1 LAEVVGFNG
10 AAQPGEEV
18 QTARGRRRVGIALAG
33 LVVTLILTGQA
44 IYLARAVQTG
54 LYSGISS
61 GTQAPHHGS
70 LESRLSA
77 VIGDALGPSDRSVRR
92 FRVTSVRVEPNDS
105 RRYIAAVRWAIDN
118 DLTAGTVGNGAEV
131 DVYAAL
137 RAIFTSDLPV
147 SAVRLTGTYP
157 MERRG
162 KTRETVVM
170 RLEMDQAAARL
181 VQQTGWDELDPQT
194 LWPLL
199 HRQYVDPALQP
210 LSDQ

>member
-1 LAEVVGFNG
+1 MEPRSLRVE
-10 AAQPGEEV
+10 AQTG
-18 QTARGRRRVGIALAG
+18 RGMRRVGIALAG

-54 LYSGISS
+54 LYSNGGGGI
-61 GTQAPHHGS
+61 QVPHHGS
-70 LESRLSA
+70 LEIRLSA
-77 VIGDALGPSDRSVRR
+77 VIGGALGPSDRGVRR
-92 FRVTSVRVEPNDS
+92 FRVTSVRVDPNDS
-105 RRYIAAVRWAIDN
+105 RRYVAAVRWAIDN
-118 DLTAGTVGNGAEV
+118 DVTAGTVGNGAEV

-137 RAIFTSDLPV
+137 HAIYTSGLPV

-181 VQQTGWDELDPQT
+181 VQQTGWDALDAQT

-210 LSDQ
+210 LSGQ